1 MNTEI
6 ENAGTEH
13 DKDVVV
19 ATATTSPFPE
29 ANRAPEVAGDSVAA
43 AQDSEDPALPVEFAS
58 QELTAVL
65 NTQGF
70 FTACVPEPTAKN
82 FHVQLGCHIEEVVET
97 LKSFTFKNQDRNNQL
112 RVATARL
119 EKLADELK
127 SGKGKLATVDWDAF
141 IDGMA
146 DTRVTAIGAI
156 HMTGYNVDGVINEID
171 GSNDS
176 KLVNGVP
183 VFDDNGKIK
192 KGPGYF
198 KPDLAKHA
206 PVGGVT
212 VLG

>member
-6 ENAGTEH
+6 ENTGN
-13 DKDVVV
+13 DSQDVV
-19 ATATTSPFPE
+19 AETSTTSPFPE
-29 ANRAPEVAGDSVAA
+29 ANRAPEVGGDSVAA
-43 AQDSEDPALPVEFAS
+43 AQDAEDPALPIEFATA
-58 QELTAVL
+58 ELATVL

-70 FTACVPEPTAKN
+70 FTACVPTPTAKN

-112 RVATARL
+112 RVSAARL

-127 SGKGKLATVDWDAF
+127 SGKGKLASVDWDAF

-156 HMTGYNVDGVINEID
+156 HMTGYNVDGVIDEID

-176 KLVNGVP
+176 KLVDGKP

-198 KPDLAKHA
+198 KPNLARHA
-206 PVGGVT
+206 PAGGVT